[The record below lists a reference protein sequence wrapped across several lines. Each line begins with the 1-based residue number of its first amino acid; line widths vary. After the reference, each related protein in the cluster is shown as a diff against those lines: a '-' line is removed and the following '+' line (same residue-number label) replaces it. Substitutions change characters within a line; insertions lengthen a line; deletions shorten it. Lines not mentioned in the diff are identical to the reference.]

1 MIRNRF
7 IHYNM
12 IIRRVTVICMTVFI
26 SAFLLN
32 SCKVYKPAMP
42 VESYS
47 AIPRKPQTSIINLY
61 ADLETSKL
69 AELVNG
75 QLDSVLYQDTSFE
88 DNSGDNLKF
97 KACKDGEVTLN
108 FEQSELSWEL
118 PVKVTIQKGMKLF
131 GYNVPLVDS
140 WEYSGQV
147 RLRFKTKLAINRDWS
162 IKTTTLSDGYVWT
175 KKPAVRIGG
184 IDIPVTMVANMF
196 LPSNLK
202 TFSQEVDEIIAKGF
216 DFRGYAEQGW
226 QMLFNPFRIPGS
238 YDAWLAI
245 TPYSVSLVPIQG
257 SAGHLRLGAAITSD
271 VECLLDNVPS
281 SGKVT
286 ALPNIQPLKLP
297 SDTFKVNLLTDI
309 PYTTINR
316 MIKEQLGD
324 STFIFGNRRIRFETF
339 RVYGTNGKM
348 AVETTVSGSIK
359 GTLYL
364 TGVPYFLAEDTTLRI
379 KDLKFDLK
387 TRNLM
392 MSSAKWL
399 FSGKIER
406 MIGRSVAIPFKSN
419 ISDIE
424 LQISRFFKHYPL
436 GYGFELNGKLARLS
450 VSELYLSPES
460 VKANVIFSGNLSLGL
475 VGKTPL
481 VIPN

>member
-1 MIRNRF
+1 MINRK
-7 IHYNM
+7 
-12 IIRRVTVICMTVFI
+12 VTLLFLAVFI
-26 SAFLLN
+26 VAFLFN
-32 SCKVYKPAMP
+32 SCKVFKPAMP
-42 VESYS
+42 VESYR
-47 AIPRKPQTSIINLY
+47 AIPRKPETSIINLY
-61 ADLETSKL
+61 ADIETFKLEQ
-69 AELVNG
+69 LVNG

-88 DNSGDNLKF
+88 DNGGDNLKF
-97 KACKDGEVTLN
+97 KAWKDGEITLN

-118 PVKVTIQKGMKLF
+118 PVKVSIQKGMKLF

-162 IKTTTLSDGYVWT
+162 IKTTTVSDGYVWT
-175 KKPAVRIGG
+175 KKPSVKIGG
-184 IDIPVTMVANMF
+184 IDIPVTMIANMF
-196 LPSNLK
+196 LPANLK
-202 TFSQEVDEIIAKGF
+202 AFSEHVDDIISKGF

-226 QMLFNPFRIPGS
+226 QMLFNPFKIPGS

-245 TPYSVSLVPIQG
+245 TPYSVSLVPVQG
-257 SAGHLRLGAAITSD
+257 SAGHIRLGAAITSD
-271 VECLLDNVPS
+271 VECLVDNIPQ

-286 ALPNIQPLKLP
+286 ALPNIQPMKLP

-309 PYTTINR
+309 PYATINR

-324 STFIFGNRRIRFETF
+324 STFVFGNRHIRFETF
-339 RVYGTNGKM
+339 RVYGTNERM

-364 TGVPYFLAEDTTLRI
+364 TGIPYFFANDTTLRI
-379 KDLKFDLK
+379 KDLKFDMK

-399 FSGKIER
+399 FNGKIER
-406 MIGRSVAIPFKSN
+406 MITRSVAIPFKSN
-419 ISDIE
+419 IADIE
-424 LQISRFFKHYPL
+424 SQISRFFKHYQL
-436 GYGFELNGKLARLS
+436 GYGFELNGKMARLS

-460 VKANVIFSGNLSLGL
+460 VKANVIFSGNLSLTL

-481 VIPN
+481 VIP